1 MMPFLIIVD
10 FQIMQYFHG
19 SLRLTAESLIIQYLP
34 FKTFVKRFHHRIIIR
49 RSCTTMTY
57 DKSMRLEKFYI
68 CTATILT
75 LTVIVNNQPCRW
87 LLTVCCKFSMTLH
100 TCFTVNCSINT
111 STISFIFSCIH
122 FSHKIDI

>member
-1 MMPFLIIVD
+1 MPFLIIVD
-10 FQIMQYFHG
+10 FQIMQYFNG
-19 SLRLTAESLIIQYLP
+19 SLCLAAECPLIQYLSL
-34 FKTFVKRFHHRIIIR
+34 KTLIKRLHHRIIIR
-49 RSCTTMTY
+49 RSRTTMIY

-87 LLTVCCKFSMTLH
+87 LLTVCCKFSITLH

-111 STISFIFSCIH
+111 SAISFIFSCIY